1 MRITVTVEGPRGS
14 TDVLVDCDDALAGEE
29 LVGRLAAQGHAAGA
43 VSVPPKHGVDLPRSA
58 AGPVGELGL
67 RDGVRVGV
75 DGVDTAAPP
84 LPTAGLQLHV
94 VGGPD
99 AGRVFG
105 LPIGVHEAGR
115 SGVLSWNDHSLSRR
129 HLRIAVTADSVQV
142 TDLGSSNGSRLE
154 GEELTAH
161 EAAEWAVGEVLSAGD
176 SQLVLRQATD
186 AHATV
191 EPAEPGWLNF
201 LRPPR
206 ILPFHAAP
214 TVEVPTAPQKQKARK
229 FPVVA
234 MVIPLILGCVM
245 AYFMSPYFLIMATM
259 SPIMM
264 GANYITDK
272 RGSAKDY
279 REALEQYEADLAAAQ
294 QALDDALRSESQR
307 LRDELPDPAAT
318 LVTGLL
324 PGQRLWERRRH
335 DDDAFHIRFGTS
347 EVPSTV
353 QVTGAEDGSDHRLH
367 AIPVGVSI
375 TDSRVVGI
383 AGPDDRVDASLRWV
397 IAQLATYHAPRDLSM
412 SFVSSRGG
420 PEWNW
425 LRWLPHLRP
434 DTTEACLALVGND
447 PETVTAQ
454 VANLTAM
461 VKARQEMG
469 REDSRLRAESFA
481 PHVVFVHGFRELRGT
496 IGLTQV
502 LEDGPAVGIYAVCT
516 GDDVRSLPERATAT
530 VSVDAAQPSY
540 AALRRT
546 GHAPLPEVLLDGV
559 TADWCDQLARELS
572 PLRDVGAAGAG
583 GESLPDSAR
592 LLEVIGLEPPTG
604 EAVRGRWR
612 AQPRSTTMTL
622 GVGLQGPFALDLAG
636 DGPHGLIAGMTGS
649 GKTELL
655 QTMIASLAI
664 ANRPDH
670 LNFVLIDY
678 KGNAA
683 FKDCIHLPHT
693 VGNVTNLDKHLVER
707 ALASLNAELKWRQ
720 RFLDEA
726 KVKDVEDYQLLQA
739 KEPHRPP
746 LPRLLLVIDEFA
758 QLVKDLPE
766 FVTGLVSIAQL
777 GRSLGIHLLLATQRP
792 SGSVSP
798 EIRANTNMRIAL
810 RVADTAD
817 STDVLQSP
825 ESARIPKSSPGRGY
839 ARLGAGALLAFQ
851 AGRVGGRRPGV
862 VATDVAPPF
871 LAPVSWTSLGYQPPA
886 PPKRGGGDEVADT
899 DLAALVQAAVEAAEA
914 DGIGEQRSPW
924 LEALPEHLLWDEVV
938 SGKAVRGVVPPLPYG
953 RRDLPEDQAQEVA
966 ALDLDADG
974 HLLVFGSA
982 KSGRSQVLRTV
993 AASIARLTDASDV
1006 HVYGLDC
1013 GNGALNPL
1021 GSLPHCGAVVNRTE
1035 TERAARLL
1043 ARITGEMDRRQG
1055 LLAGAGYA
1063 DVREQRA
1070 GAASPGD
1077 ALPHLVLML
1086 DRWEGFVP
1094 TLGESDEIMN
1104 AVLRI
1109 LREGASVG
1117 VHAIITGDRSM
1128 ANNSRIVSTTENKL
1142 TLRFADK
1149 TDYGLVNL
1157 PPRQMPDRIA
1167 AGRGFA
1173 AGMLETQVALLAGDD
1188 SGQAQAAFL
1197 QALAEESKASS
1208 SEDVR
1213 PFRVDVLPQR
1223 AGLELA
1229 MGLRRT
1235 PPEAPVLAVGVGGD
1249 ELALL
1254 EADLHAPAFIVAG
1267 PNRSGRSSVLAAAAR
1282 GFVETGGQVLAVAP
1296 RPGAVR
1302 ELEGAPGVLGVVTE
1316 ATATAEVYEALLE
1329 GATGPVLLVVDDGEV
1344 LKDSGANDFYG
1355 VVAKG
1360 QRAGVFLLLGGHR
1373 DGLCAGFSGWQVD
1386 ARKCRQGLLLSPQ
1399 ELGDGDLIG
1408 TRVSRQVIG
1417 KPTQAG
1423 TGWLHLG
1430 DGQLRQVATLL

>member
-1 MRITVTVEGPRGS
+1 MRITVTVEGPRGAS
-14 TDVLVDCDDALAGEE
+14 DVLVDCDDALAGQE
-29 LVGRLAAQGHAAGA
+29 LVSHLVRHAHASGGL
-43 VSVPPKHGVDLPRSA
+43 VVPPKHGVDLRSSVK
-58 AGPVGELGL
+58 GPVGDLGL

-75 DGVDTAAPP
+75 DGVDPATPP
-84 LPTAGLQLHV
+84 LPSTGLQLHV

-105 LPIGVHEAGR
+105 MPVGVHEAGR
-115 SGVLSWNDHSLSRR
+115 SGVLSWADHSLSRR
-129 HLRIAVTADSVQV
+129 HLRIAVSHDQVQV
-142 TDLGSSNGSRLE
+142 TDLGSSNGTRLE
-154 GEELTAH
+154 GEELTPH
-161 EAAEWAVGEVLSAGD
+161 EPVEWPLGEVLAAGD
-176 SQLVLRQATD
+176 SLLVLRSAAD
-186 AHATV
+186 VRATV

-214 TVEVPTAPQKQKARK
+214 TVEVPEAPTKRK
-229 FPVVA
+229 GRRIPVIA
-234 MVIPLILGCVM
+234 MVAPLLFGIVM
-245 AYFMSPYFLIMATM
+245 AIVLNPFYIMFALMSPL
-259 SPIMM
+259 MM
-264 GANYITDK
+264 GANFVSDR
-272 RGSAKDY
+272 RGDARDH
-279 REALEQYEADLAAAQ
+279 REAVEKYEADLAAAQ
-294 QALDDALRSESQR
+294 QALDEALRSEARR
-307 LRDELPDPAAT
+307 LRAELPDPAEA
-318 LVTGLL
+318 LVTALL

-335 DDDAFHIRFGTS
+335 DDDAFAIRFGSS

-353 QVTGAEDGSDHRLH
+353 KVTGAEDGSDHRMA
-367 AIPVGVSI
+367 AIPVGVSL
-375 TDSRVVGI
+375 TDSKIVGI
-383 AGPDDRVDASLRWV
+383 AGPAAQVDASLRWV
-397 IAQLATYHAPRDLSM
+397 VVQLATYHAPRDLSM
-412 SFVSSRGG
+412 SFLTSRGG
-420 PEWNW
+420 AEWNW

-434 DTTEACLALVGND
+434 ENTEACLALVGND

-461 VKARQEMG
+461 IKARQEAG
-469 REDSRLRAESFA
+469 RESSRVAAESFPA
-481 PHVVFVHGFRELRGT
+481 HVVLVHGFRELRGT

-502 LEDGPAVGIYAVCT
+502 LEDGPAVGVYAVCT
-516 GDDVRSLPERATAT
+516 SDDARSLPERATAT
-530 VSVDAAQPSY
+530 VAVDPEQPSY

-546 GHAPLPEVLLDGV
+546 AQANLPQVLLDGV
-559 TADWCDQLARELS
+559 TPAWCEQVARELS
-572 PLRDVGAAGAG
+572 PLRDVGASG
-583 GESLPDSAR
+583 GGGDSLPDSAR
-592 LLEVIGLEPPTG
+592 LLDVIGLEPPTG
-604 EAVRGRWR
+604 DGVRGRWR

-622 GVGLQGPFALDLAG
+622 GVGLQGPFSLDIAG

-655 QTMIASLAI
+655 QTMIASLAV

-683 FKDCIHLPHT
+683 FKDCVHLPHT

-707 ALASLNAELKWRQ
+707 ALASLNAELTWRQ

-726 KVKDVEDYQLLQA
+726 KVKDIEDYQLLQS
-739 KEPHRPP
+739 KEPQRPS

-862 VATDVAPPF
+862 VSTDVAPPF
-871 LAPVSWTSLGYQPPA
+871 LAPVTWGALGYQPPQPA
-886 PPKRGGGDEVADT
+886 KRGGGGEEVADT
-899 DLAALVQAAVEAAEA
+899 DLAALVAATVEAAAA
-914 DGIGEQRSPW
+914 DGIPPQRSPW
-924 LEALPEHLLWDEVV
+924 LEALPEKLLWDEVV
-938 SGKAVRGVVPPLPYG
+938 AGKAVRGVVPALPYG
-953 RRDLPEDQAQEVA
+953 RRDLPAGQTQETA
-966 ALDLDADG
+966 ALDLDRDG

-993 AASIARLTDASDV
+993 AASIARLTDPADV
-1006 HVYGLDC
+1006 HLYALDC
-1013 GNGALNPL
+1013 GNGALNAL
-1021 GSLPHCGAVVNRTE
+1021 IALPHCGAVVNRTE

-1043 ARITGEMDRRQG
+1043 GRITTEMDRRQG
-1055 LLAGAGYA
+1055 LLASTGFA
-1063 DVREQRA
+1063 DIAEQRS
-1070 GAASPGD
+1070 GGEEP
-1077 ALPHLVLML
+1077 LPHLVLML

-1094 TLGESDEIMN
+1094 TLGENDEILG

-1117 VHAIITGDRSM
+1117 VHAIVTGDRTM
-1128 ANNSRIVSTTENKL
+1128 ANNSRVVSTTESKL

-1149 TDYGLVNL
+1149 ADYGLVSL
-1157 PPRQMPDRIA
+1157 PSRQMPDRIPP
-1167 AGRGFA
+1167 GRGFA
-1173 AGMLETQVALLAGDD
+1173 AGALETQVALLAEDE

-1197 QALAEESKASS
+1197 QALAEEARASAS
-1208 SEDVR
+1208 GEQR
-1213 PFRVDVLPQR
+1213 PFRVDVLPTR
-1223 AGLELA
+1223 ASLELA
-1229 MGLRRT
+1229 LGLR
-1235 PPEAPVLAVGVGGD
+1235 EAPLDGPLVPVGVGGD
-1249 ELALL
+1249 DLTVF
-1254 EADLHAPAFIVAG
+1254 EADQHAPAFIVAG
-1267 PNRSGRSSVLAAAAR
+1267 PNKSGRSSVLAAAAR
-1282 GFVETGGQVLAVAP
+1282 GFVQTGGEGALVAP
-1296 RPGAVR
+1296 RSSPLRDLAG
-1302 ELEGAPGVLGVVTE
+1302 EPGVLGLVTDPA
-1316 ATATAEVYEALLE
+1316 ATGETYQALLA
-1329 GATGPVLLVVDDGEV
+1329 GAAGRVLVVVDDGEV
-1344 LKDSGANDFYG
+1344 LKESGANDFFQSL
-1355 VVAKG
+1355 A
-1360 QRAGVFLLLGGHR
+1360 RAQVPDAFLLLGGHR

-1417 KPTQAG
+1417 RPTQAG

-1430 DGQLRQVATLL
+1430 DGVLRQVATLL

>member
-1 MRITVTVEGPRGS
+1 MRITVTVESPRGA
-14 TDVLVDCDDALAGEE
+14 TDVLVDCDDALAAEQLAHD
-29 LVGRLAAQGHAAGA
+29 LVAQGHG
-43 VSVPPKHGVDLPRSA
+43 SGGLTVPPKHGVDLHRSA
-58 AGPVGELGL
+58 EGPVGELGL

-75 DGVDTAAPP
+75 DGVDTVTPP
-84 LPTAGLQLHV
+84 LPDTGLQLQV

-99 AGRVFG
+99 AGRVFA
-105 LPIGVHEAGR
+105 LPVGIHEAGR
-115 SGVLSWNDHSLSRR
+115 SGVLTWADHSLSRR
-129 HLRIAVTADSVQV
+129 HLRIAVTPDGVQV
-142 TDLGSSNGSRLE
+142 ADLGSSNGTRLE
-154 GEELTAH
+154 GEELPAN
-161 EAAEWAVGEVLSAGD
+161 EPVEWPVGHVLAAGD
-176 SQLVLRQATD
+176 SLLVLRPATD
-186 AHATV
+186 TRATV

-214 TVEVPTAPQKQKARK
+214 TVEVPKAPEKRRGRK
-229 FPVVA
+229 FPLIA
-234 MVIPLILGCVM
+234 MVVPLVFGVVM
-245 AYFMSPYFLIMATM
+245 AFLLNPYFLIMALM
-259 SPIMM
+259 SPLMM
-264 GANYITDK
+264 GANLYTER
-272 RGSAKDY
+272 RGDARDY
-279 REALEQYEADLAAAQ
+279 REALEKYETDLAAAQ
-294 QALDDALRSESQR
+294 QALDEAVRSESQR
-307 LRDELPDPAAT
+307 LREEMPDPADAF
-318 LVTGLL
+318 VTAVL

-335 DDDAFHIRFGTS
+335 DDDAFTIRFGCS
-347 EVPSTV
+347 EVSSTV
-353 QVTGAEDGSDHRLH
+353 KVTGAEDGSDHQMT
-367 AIPVGVSI
+367 AIPVGVSLTGSKI
-375 TDSRVVGI
+375 VGV
-383 AGPDDRVDASLRWV
+383 AGPEAQVDATLRWV
-397 IAQLATYHAPRDLSM
+397 IVQLATYHAPRDLTM
-412 SFVSSRGG
+412 SFLTSRGG
-420 PEWNW
+420 TEWSW

-434 DTTEACLALVGND
+434 ENTEACLAMVGND
-447 PETVTAQ
+447 PDTVSAQ

-461 VKARQEMG
+461 IKARQELG
-469 REDSRLRAESFA
+469 RESSAVRAESFP
-481 PHVVFVHGFRELRGT
+481 PHVVIVHGFRELRGT

-502 LEDGPAVGIYAVCT
+502 LEDGPSVGVYAVCT
-516 GDDVRSLPERATAT
+516 SDDVRSLPERATAT
-530 VSVDAAQPSY
+530 LAVDPQQPSY

-546 GHAPLPEVLLDGV
+546 GHANLPEVLLDGV
-559 TADWCDQLARELS
+559 APAWCEQVARELA
-572 PLRDVGAAGAG
+572 PLRDVGAAASG

-592 LLEVIGLEPPTG
+592 LLDVIGLEPPTG
-604 EAVRGRWR
+604 DAVSGRWR
-612 AQPRSTTMTL
+612 AQPRSTSMTL
-622 GVGLQGPFALDLAG
+622 GVGLHGPFALDLAG

-655 QTMIASLAI
+655 QTMIASLAV

-720 RFLDEA
+720 RFLDDA
-726 KVKDVEDYQLLQA
+726 KVKDVEDYQLLQG
-739 KEPHRPP
+739 KEPERPA

-862 VATDVAPPF
+862 VSTDVAPPF
-871 LAPVSWTSLGYQPPA
+871 LAPVSWASIGYQPPA
-886 PPKRGGGDEVADT
+886 PAKRGGGDEVADT
-899 DLAALVQAAVEAAEA
+899 DLAALVQAVVEAATA
-914 DGIGEQRSPW
+914 DGVGEQRSPW
-924 LEALPEHLLWDEVV
+924 LEALPEQLVWDEVV
-938 SGKAVRGVVPPLPYG
+938 SGKAVRGVVPALPYG
-953 RRDLPEDQAQEVA
+953 RRDLPEDQAQETA

-982 KSGRSQVLRTV
+982 KSGRSQVLRTI
-993 AASIARLTDASDV
+993 AASVARLTDPDDV
-1006 HVYGLDC
+1006 HLYGLDC

-1021 GSLPHCGAVVNRTE
+1021 VSLPHCGAVVNRTE

-1043 ARITGEMDRRQG
+1043 SRITGEMDRRQA
-1055 LLAGAGYA
+1055 LLASTGYA
-1063 DVREQRA
+1063 DIREQRA
-1070 GAASPGD
+1070 GSDEP
-1077 ALPHLVLML
+1077 LPHLVLML

-1094 TLGESDEIMN
+1094 TLGESDDIMG
-1104 AVLRI
+1104 AALRI

-1117 VHAIITGDRSM
+1117 VHAIVTGDRTM
-1128 ANNSRIVSTTENKL
+1128 ANNSRVVSTTENKL

-1149 TDYGLVNL
+1149 ADYGLVSLN
-1157 PPRQMPDRIA
+1157 PRQLPDRVPP
-1167 AGRGFA
+1167 GRGFA
-1173 AGMLETQVALLAGDD
+1173 AGALETQVALLSDDD

-1197 QALAEESKASS
+1197 LELAEEARAGATG
-1208 SEDVR
+1208 ERR
-1213 PFRVDVLPQR
+1213 PFRVDVLPAR
-1223 AGLELA
+1223 ASLDLA
-1229 MGLRRT
+1229 LGLRRG
-1235 PPEAPVLAVGVGGD
+1235 PVEQPLVPVGVGGD
-1249 ELALL
+1249 ELALF
-1254 EADLHAPAFIVAG
+1254 EADVRQPAFIVAG
-1267 PNRSGRSSVLAAAAR
+1267 PSRSGRSSVLTAAAR
-1282 GFVETGGQVLAVAP
+1282 GFLETGGAVLAVAP
-1296 RPGAVR
+1296 RSSPLR
-1302 ELEGAPGVLGVVTE
+1302 ELDGAPGVLGVVTE
-1316 ATATAEVYEALLE
+1316 PATTSETYQQLLA
-1329 GATGPVLLVVDDGEV
+1329 GAQGPVLLVVDDGEV
-1344 LKDSGANDFYG
+1344 LKESGANDFFQS
-1355 VVAKG
+1355 VARS
-1360 QRAGVFLLLGGHR
+1360 QVPGVFLLLGGHR

-1430 DGQLRQVATLL
+1430 DGVLRQVATLL